1 MNDRRVMR
9 GNTYA
14 ARVILPSAE
23 APQQRLK
30 TTRFANTRLYDNRN
44 KKHRSGRRAED
55 EVIEEKASH
64 EYLEELTNIPL
75 AEDSSSHANQLE
87 MDELE
92 EVQYVPKAPGA
103 DVATWIDELEM
114 FDFNESV
121 EPILEVLIGK
131 SMDQGLREVRQ
142 EEEIKVL
149 SAHQAKWALERD
161 IIQTE
166 AQRLLVEAQRKK
178 EEADRRLAQAKEAR
192 REEAIAEH
200 TQCAK
205 TTAKEFFTELQTRVL
220 QNLATAGHFYD
231 PVFAQVDHT
240 FMPWLVK
247 KVEDHLNETRD
258 AEAAMDKLISNAV
271 AKGAAER
278 DEVLR
283 QRRVLAERL
292 RKEEEERLRLAEEK
306 RKAEEEEEARLKA
319 LAEAKAAEEAAAG
332 DEEDEEDY

>member
-14 ARVILPSAE
+14 ARVILPSE

-30 TTRFANTRLYDNRN
+30 STRFANTRLYDNRN
-44 KKHRSGRRAED
+44 KKHRSGRRAEE
-55 EVIEEKASH
+55 EVVEEKASH

-75 AEDSSSHANQLE
+75 AEDSGSHANQLE

-103 DVATWIDELEM
+103 DVATWINELEM

-161 IIQTE
+161 IIQSE

-205 TTAKEFFTELQTRVL
+205 TTAKEFFSELQARVL

-247 KVEDHLNETRD
+247 KVEDHLNDARA
-258 AEAAMDKLISNAV
+258 AEATMDKLITQAV

-292 RKEEEERLRLAEEK
+292 RKEEERLRLEEEK
-306 RKAEEEEEARLKA
+306 RKAEEEARLKA
-319 LAEAKAAEEAAAG
+319 LAEAKAAEEAAGEGEG
-332 DEEDEEDY
+332 DEEDY

>member
-14 ARVILPSAE
+14 ARVILPSE

-44 KKHRSGRRAED
+44 KKRRSRRAEE
-55 EVIEEKASH
+55 EVVEEKASH
-64 EYLEELTNIPL
+64 KYLEELTNIPL
-75 AEDSSSHANQLE
+75 ADNSGGHMNQLE
-87 MDELE
+87 MDELD

-142 EEEIKVL
+142 EEELKVL

-161 IIQTE
+161 IIQSE

-178 EEADRRLAQAKEAR
+178 EEADRRIAQAKEAR
-192 REEAIAEH
+192 HEEAIAEH

-205 TTAKEFFTELQTRVL
+205 TTAKEFFTELQSRVL

-240 FMPWLVK
+240 FMPWLLK
-247 KVEDHLNETRD
+247 KVESHLNDARA
-258 AEAAMDKLISNAV
+258 AEAAVDKMVNNAV
-271 AKGAAER
+271 KKGAAER
-278 DEVLR
+278 DEILR
-283 QRRVLAERL
+283 QRKVLAERL
-292 RKEEEERLRLAEEK
+292 RKEEEERLRLEEEK
-306 RKAEEEEEARLKA
+306 RQAEEEARLKA
-319 LAEAKAAEEAAAG
+319 LAEAKAAEEAASEDEG
-332 DEEDEEDY
+332 DEEDY